1 MRRPLSRGSALRDD
15 PPYTPS
21 YSPVA
26 EEGLRGMG
34 PLTLP
39 FHAKSPLPGRETTA
53 TGPGTGKVL
62 CGPPPP
68 PPPLPGRGVVSLT
81 QEDPLKQ
88 PPPF

>member
-1 MRRPLSRGSALRDD
+1 MRDD
-15 PPYTPS
+15 PPYPPS

-39 FHAKSPLPGRETTA
+39 FHTKSPLPGRKTAA
-53 TGPGTGKVL
+53 TGPGAGKVL
-62 CGPPPP
+62 CGPPL
-68 PPPLPGRGVVSLT
+68 PPPLLGRGVVSLT

>member
-15 PPYTPS
+15 PPTPG

-34 PLTLP
+34 PLSLP
-39 FHAKSPLPGRETTA
+39 FHQRSPLPGRGTAA
-53 TGPGTGKVL
+53 TGPGAGKVL
-62 CGPPPP
+62 RD
-68 PPPLPGRGVVSLT
+68 PPLPPLLLGRGVVSLT

>member
-1 MRRPLSRGSALRDD
+1 
-15 PPYTPS
+15 
-21 YSPVA
+21 
-26 EEGLRGMG
+26 MG

-39 FHAKSPLPGRETTA
+39 FHTKSSLPGKETAA
-53 TGPGTGKVL
+53 TGPGAGKVF

-68 PPPLPGRGVVSLT
+68 PPPPGRGVVSLT